1 MHLFSI
7 IIPTYNDEKII
18 KKNLKLLIKKLKT
31 FSIKY
36 EIIIINDGSKDKTYS
51 EIKKITQKYNLILIN
66 NRTNQGKSFS
76 IKKGIK
82 KSKYENIILIDSD
95 LPYFSKINNV
105 INLLQ
110 KGFDF
115 IYINRRHKK
124 SKIIYRNL
132 NFYKIFRYLVGYILS
147 FILKIFMNLESGNI
161 DTQAGLKGFK
171 KINNFN
177 KYKFIS
183 KKFFLDIELI
193 SLYKRKTKK
202 MVSIPVTYKI
212 SDKSSIKLLN
222 FKKNFEIFLELLKVI
237 ISITSV
243 KK

>member
-1 MHLFSI
+1 MYLFSI

-18 KKNLKLLIKKLKT
+18 KKNLKLLIKKLKKI
-31 FSIKY
+31 SIKY

-51 EIKKITQKYNLILIN
+51 EIKKITKKYNLILIN
-66 NRTNQGKSFS
+66 NKTNQGKSFS

-105 INLLQ
+105 INLLR
-110 KGFDF
+110 KGVDF

-124 SKIIYRNL
+124 SKIIYQNL
-132 NFYKIFRYLVGYILS
+132 NTYKIFRYFIGYIISL
-147 FILKIFMNLESGNI
+147 ILKIFMNLESGNI

-171 KINNFN
+171 KIKNFN

-193 SLYKRKTKK
+193 SLYTRKTKK
-202 MVSIPVTYKI
+202 IVSIPVTYKI

-222 FKKNFEIFLELLKVI
+222 FKKNFEIFIELLKVI
-237 ISITSV
+237 INITSV